1 MTEPELQSQIDAATS
16 YEEFFLPALF
26 NQWPSHVLDAA
37 RVGPGQKLL
46 DVACG
51 TGILARAA
59 LARVSP
65 GGSVSGLD
73 LNPGMLAVATKLEP
87 GIAWRQGMAESL
99 PYPDA
104 SFDVVV
110 SQFGL
115 MFFTDRLKAVS
126 EMRRVLTQG
135 GRLAVAVWDS
145 LDHIPGYAAE
155 VALVE
160 RISGEHAANPLRAP
174 FLFGDTDE
182 LAALFKSA
190 GVSDVSVMTHH
201 GVARFPSIRSML
213 DADIKG
219 WLPLMGVTLSIEEI
233 DQIFD
238 EAEQELS
245 SFVAPDGSVA
255 FDLPAHITSGS
266 KG

>member
-1 MTEPELQSQIDAATS
+1 MIDPELQSQIDAATS

-26 NQWPSHVLDAA
+26 NQWTPHVLNAA
-37 RVGPGQKLL
+37 QVDPGQKVL

-51 TGILARAA
+51 TGVLARAA

-65 GGSVSGLD
+65 GGSVAGLD
-73 LNPGMLAVATKLEP
+73 LNPGMLAVAAKVEP
-87 GIAWRQGMAESL
+87 RIAWRQGMAESL
-99 PYPDA
+99 PYSDE

-115 MFFTDRLKAVS
+115 MFFPDRLAAVREIHRVLVS
-126 EMRRVLTQG
+126 E

-160 RISGEHAANPLRAP
+160 RVAGEQAAGPLRAP
-174 FLFGDTDE
+174 FILGDIEE

-190 GVSDVSVMTHH
+190 GVRDVSNMTYY

-213 DADIKG
+213 DADVKG
-219 WLPLMGVTLSIEEI
+219 WLPLFGITLGNEEI
-233 DQIFD
+233 DRIYK

-245 SFVAPDGSVA
+245 SFLSPAGTVA
-255 FDLPAHITSGS
+255 FDLSAHILSGS
-266 KG
+266 KK

>member
-1 MTEPELQSQIDAATS
+1 MTNPVLQSQIDAATA

-26 NQWPSHVLDAA
+26 SQWPSHVLNAA
-37 RVGPGQKLL
+37 QVRTGQKVL

-59 LARVSP
+59 LAQVSP
-65 GGSVSGLD
+65 GGSVTGLD
-73 LNPGMLAVATKLEP
+73 LNPGMLAVAAKREP
-87 GIAWRQGMAESL
+87 QIAWRQGMAESL
-99 PYPDA
+99 PYPDE

-115 MFFTDRLKAVS
+115 MFFTDRLQAVR
-126 EMRRVLTQG
+126 EMRRVLTSQ

-145 LDHIPGYAAE
+145 LDHTPGYAAE

-160 RISGEHAANPLRAP
+160 RIAGERAANPLQAP
-174 FLFGDTDE
+174 FLLGDKEE

-190 GVSDVSVMTHH
+190 GVNNVSIVTHH

-213 DADIKG
+213 DADVKG
-219 WLPLMGVTLSIEEI
+219 WLPLMGVTLSNEEV
-233 DQIFD
+233 DRIFE

-245 SFVAPDGSVA
+245 SFLTPDGSIA
-255 FDLPAHITSGS
+255 FDLPAHIISGTRQ
-266 KG
+266 

>member
-1 MTEPELQSQIDAATS
+1 VTDPELQSQIDAATS

-26 NQWPSHVLDAA
+26 NQWPSHILDAA
-37 RVGPGQKLL
+37 QVGPGQKLL

-59 LARVSP
+59 LARISP
-65 GGSVSGLD
+65 GGSVVGLD

-87 GIAWRQGMAESL
+87 RITWRQGIAESL

-104 SFDVVV
+104 SFDIVL

-115 MFFTDRLKAVS
+115 MFFTDRLKAMS
-126 EMRRVLTQG
+126 EMRRVLTPE

-160 RISGEHAANPLRAP
+160 RIAGERAVNPLRAP
-174 FLFGDTDE
+174 FLLGDKDE

-190 GVSDVSVMTHH
+190 DVNEVSILTHH
-201 GVARFPSIRSML
+201 GVARFPTIRSML

-219 WLPLMGVTLSIEEI
+219 WLPLFGVILSNEEI
-233 DQIFD
+233 KHIYA

-245 SFVAPDGSVA
+245 SFLAPDGTVA
-255 FDLPAHITSGS
+255 FDLPAHIVSGS
-266 KG
+266 KE

>member
-1 MTEPELQSQIDAATS
+1 MTDPVLQSQIDAATA

-26 NQWPSHVLDAA
+26 SQWPPHILEAA
-37 RVGPGQKLL
+37 QVQTGQKIL

-59 LARVSP
+59 LAQVSP
-65 GGSVSGLD
+65 GGSVAGLD

-87 GIAWRQGMAESL
+87 QIAWRQGVAESL
-99 PYPDA
+99 PYPDE

-115 MFFTDRLKAVS
+115 MFFTDRLQAVR
-126 EMRRVLTQG
+126 EMRRVLTSQ

-145 LDHIPGYAAE
+145 LDHTPGYAAE

-160 RISGEHAANPLRAP
+160 RIAGERAANPLRAP
-174 FLFGDTDE
+174 FLFGDKE
-182 LAALFKSA
+182 KLAALFKSA
-190 GVSDVSVMTHH
+190 GVSDVSIVTHH

-219 WLPLMGVTLSIEEI
+219 WLPLMGVTLSNEEV
-233 DQIFD
+233 DRNF
-238 EAEQELS
+238 
-245 SFVAPDGSVA
+245 
-255 FDLPAHITSGS
+255 
-266 KG
+266 

>member
-1 MTEPELQSQIDAATS
+1 MKDPELQSQTEAATS

-26 NQWPSHVLDAA
+26 RQWTPHVLDTAQ
-37 RVGPGQKLL
+37 VGPGQKVL

-65 GGSVSGLD
+65 RGSVAGLD
-73 LNPGMLAVATKLEP
+73 PNPGMLAVATKLEP

-99 PYPDA
+99 PYQDA

-115 MFFTDRLKAVS
+115 MFFTDRLKALR
-126 EMRRVLTQG
+126 EMRRVLTTE

-145 LDHIPGYAAE
+145 LEHIPGYAAE

-160 RISGEHAANPLRAP
+160 RIAGEHGANPLRAP
-174 FLFGDTDE
+174 FVLGNTDE
-182 LAALFKSA
+182 LIVLFRSA
-190 GVSDVSVMTHH
+190 GISNVSVMTHH
-201 GVARFPSIRSML
+201 GLARFPSIRSML
-213 DADIKG
+213 DADVYG
-219 WLPLMGVTLSIEEI
+219 WLPLMGVTLNSEEI
-233 DQIFD
+233 DQIFQ
-238 EAEQELS
+238 EAEHELS
-245 SFVAPDGSVA
+245 PFLAPDGTVA
-255 FDLPAHITSGS
+255 FDLPAHIISGS
-266 KG
+266 KE